1 MNPLFDNALIPKISQ
16 SPTAKTS
23 PTKIY
28 RSTYRFPRLEIDE
41 KEEEADICP
50 QRKRKLAFDPNNTK
64 WSRDETTFGQKILRS
79 HGWEP
84 GQFLGVQDSSHSD
97 LHSAASAAPIRITLK
112 DDTLGLGAK
121 VRQKQA
127 DECTGLDVFKDLLG
141 RLNGKSDDTIKKEQ
155 SLRAELKTS
164 TYVERKF
171 GLMRFVKGGLL
182 VGDQMTDLL
191 KKEEPIKEDSVK
203 EESKDQIL
211 LADVPTQE
219 DDGASKS
226 KKEKKSKKRKADESE
241 SAEEAEVKKEKKKKR
256 SKEATEETTASGS
269 TSEDERRA
277 KKEKKKAKKLKAA
290 AEALEE
296 DDEVKSKSKKS
307 KKRKNEA
314 DDASEDASESK
325 KKSKKEKK
333 RKQRDASA
341 SSSDEVT
348 TTEVTVVPT
357 PVESGT
363 ATPIASGTSTPQALS
378 TRHFV
383 RSRNIASKRKAL
395 DAAALAQIFMVK
407 PV

>member
-1 MNPLFDNALIPKISQ
+1 M
-16 SPTAKTS
+16 
-23 PTKIY
+23 
-28 RSTYRFPRLEIDE
+28 
-41 KEEEADICP
+41 
-50 QRKRKLAFDPNNTK
+50 AFDPNNTK

-84 GQFLGVQDSSHSD
+84 GQFLGAQDSAHAD

-121 VRQKQA
+121 VRQKQS

-155 SLRAELKTS
+155 TLRSELKTS

-191 KKEEPIKEDSVK
+191 KKEEPVAVKEDPVK
-203 EESKDQIL
+203 EESKDELSLRQ
-211 LADVPTQE
+211 VPVQE
-219 DDGASKS
+219 DDATSKT
-226 KKEKKSKKRKADESE
+226 KKEKKSKKRKAEESE
-241 SAEEAEVKKEKKKKR
+241 GTEELEVKKEKKSKK
-256 SKEATEETTASGS
+256 SKREET
-269 TSEDERRA
+269 EDERKAR
-277 KKEKKKAKKLKAA
+277 KEKKKSKKSKA
-290 AEALEE
+290 EE
-296 DDEVKSKSKKS
+296 TPTEDQEKSKSKKS

-314 DDASEDASESK
+314 AEEADSTSEEASDSK
-325 KKSKKEKK
+325 KRQKKEKKEKK
-333 RKQRDASA
+333 RKQREASDASSEEAAATDVTMA
-341 SSSDEVT
+341 ST
-348 TTEVTVVPT
+348 PTAT

-363 ATPIASGTSTPQALS
+363 STPQVLS

-383 RSRNIASKRKAL
+383 RSRNIASKRRAL
-395 DAAALAQIFMVK
+395 DATALAQVRAALLTVTPYCFHPKLTVSQIFMVK

>member
-1 MNPLFDNALIPKISQ
+1 MGLAGVKV
-16 SPTAKTS
+16 
-23 PTKIY
+23 
-28 RSTYRFPRLEIDE
+28 
-41 KEEEADICP
+41 
-50 QRKRKLAFDPNNTK
+50 KRKLAFDPNNTK

-348 TTEVTVVPT
+348 TTEVTVVST

-363 ATPIASGTSTPQALS
+363 ATPVASGTSTPQALS

>member
-1 MNPLFDNALIPKISQ
+1 MGLAGV
-16 SPTAKTS
+16 KT
-23 PTKIY
+23 
-28 RSTYRFPRLEIDE
+28 R
-41 KEEEADICP
+41 
-50 QRKRKLAFDPNNTK
+50 RKLAFDPNNTK

-84 GQFLGVQDSSHSD
+84 GQFLGAQDSSHSD
-97 LHSAASAAPIRITLK
+97 LHSAASAAPIRVTLK

-127 DECTGLDVFKDLLG
+127 DETFLG

-155 SLRAELKTS
+155 TLRAEIKTS

-191 KKEEPIKEDSVK
+191 KKEEPVKEDEVK

-219 DDGASKS
+219 DDGTSKS
-226 KKEKKSKKRKADESE
+226 KKEKKSKKRKAEESE
-241 SAEEAEVKKEKKKKR
+241 SPEEPEVKKEKKKKKR
-256 SKEATEETTASGS
+256 SKEEATEAITASTS

-290 AEALEE
+290 EALEE

-307 KKRKNEA
+307 KKRKTEVGDEA
-314 DDASEDASESK
+314 GIESEDASDSK
-325 KKSKKEKK
+325 KKQKKEKK

-341 SSSDEVT
+341 ASSEEASA
-348 TTEVTVVPT
+348 TVVAVIST
-357 PVESGT
+357 PAESGT
-363 ATPIASGTSTPQALS
+363 ATPVASGTSTPQSLS

>member
-1 MNPLFDNALIPKISQ
+1 MGLAGV
-16 SPTAKTS
+16 KT
-23 PTKIY
+23 
-28 RSTYRFPRLEIDE
+28 R
-41 KEEEADICP
+41 
-50 QRKRKLAFDPNNTK
+50 RKLAFDPNNTK

-84 GQFLGVQDSSHSD
+84 GQFLGAQDSSHSD
-97 LHSAASAAPIRITLK
+97 LHSAASAAPIRVTLK

-155 SLRAELKTS
+155 TLRAEIKTS

-191 KKEEPIKEDSVK
+191 KKEEPVKEDEVK

-219 DDGASKS
+219 DDGTSKS
-226 KKEKKSKKRKADESE
+226 KKEKKSKKRKAEESE
-241 SAEEAEVKKEKKKKR
+241 SPEEPEVKKEKKKKKR
-256 SKEATEETTASGS
+256 SKEEATEAITASTS

-290 AEALEE
+290 EALEE

-307 KKRKNEA
+307 KKRKTEVGDEA
-314 DDASEDASESK
+314 GIESEDASDSK
-325 KKSKKEKK
+325 KKQKKEKK

-341 SSSDEVT
+341 ASSEEASA
-348 TTEVTVVPT
+348 TVVAVIST
-357 PVESGT
+357 PAESGT
-363 ATPIASGTSTPQALS
+363 ATPVASGTSTPQSLS